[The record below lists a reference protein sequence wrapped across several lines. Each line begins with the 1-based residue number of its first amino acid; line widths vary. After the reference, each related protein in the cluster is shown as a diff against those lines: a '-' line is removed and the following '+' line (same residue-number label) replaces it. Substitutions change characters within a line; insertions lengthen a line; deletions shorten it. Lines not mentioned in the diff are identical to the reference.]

1 MYNTFISHKINDIE
15 KGSVTGRRARTKNI
29 LVPSEM
35 VRNVS
40 GNGRGISLLKL
51 NGNPKSIKCYQTKF
65 FSTSDW
71 IVWALCRR
79 ESLLLYHL
87 VLQH

>member
-40 GNGRGISLLKL
+40 GNGRGKL
-51 NGNPKSIKCYQTKF
+51 GNF
-65 FSTSDW
+65 TS
-71 IVWALCRR
+71 
-79 ESLLLYHL
+79 
-87 VLQH
+87 